1 MKKQISGKK
10 ISAVK
15 FLCHVLVQHSWAGE
29 TRPPITLEFNEGG
42 MLGNLSHPRD
52 WTAIRFFDDNTVTVT
67 NRTENGIEDFAEI
80 PVEAVEVIDVR

>member
-1 MKKQISGKK
+1 
-10 ISAVK
+10 
-15 FLCHVLVQHSWAGE
+15 
-29 TRPPITLEFNEGG
+29 
-42 MLGNLSHPRD
+42 MLGDLSHPRD